1 METEIRGPIFL
12 FLFKILMA
20 VERLHISCN
29 RKRKLPAV
37 DESVVDTMLE
47 SPAPT
52 SDVQVEAAA
61 KTKLRGRPAVRIS
74 LVKSD
79 NTI

>member
-1 METEIRGPIFL
+1 
-12 FLFKILMA
+12 
-20 VERLHISCN
+20 
-29 RKRKLPAV
+29 
-37 DESVVDTMLE
+37 MLE

-52 SDVQVEAAA
+52 GDVHFEAAA

-79 NTI
+79 KARLILSDPQRWH